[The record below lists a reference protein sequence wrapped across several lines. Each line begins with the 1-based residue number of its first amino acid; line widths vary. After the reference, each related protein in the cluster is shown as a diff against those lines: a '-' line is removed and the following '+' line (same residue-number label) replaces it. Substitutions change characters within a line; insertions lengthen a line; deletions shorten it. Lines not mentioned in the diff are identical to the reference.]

1 MYSQSYYD
9 TNVKRKED
17 ICKKFF
23 KYKSRFVK
31 IIYVGIT
38 TNEIYVE
45 DPIRGSVKTQEE
57 S

>member
-1 MYSQSYYD
+1 M
-9 TNVKRKED
+9 
-17 ICKKFF
+17 
-23 KYKSRFVK
+23 FVK